1 MAFRA
6 LSTIKKKIRLSTAKL
21 VYKIGE
27 RAFRT
32 LGHFKIGLLSIGFT
46 FVNTGFF
53 TVNLGFFPISF
64 VFFFKYIVL
73 YISYIFWHLLK
84 KNNIKV
90 RNILLI
96 FNVCL
101 LLVTAYLL
109 QDNFCLFIK
118 VLVVNMNGQRPSNY
132 NSTGSGPNFNPGN
145 GNGNGPGPG
154 GVFNTNALLD
164 QLERTVRDA
173 RNKFKM
179 SIGYILNNELPK

>member
-1 MAFRA
+1 M
-6 LSTIKKKIRLSTAKL
+6 
-21 VYKIGE
+21 
-27 RAFRT
+27 
-32 LGHFKIGLLSIGFT
+32 
-46 FVNTGFF
+46 
-53 TVNLGFFPISF
+53 
-64 VFFFKYIVL
+64 
-73 YISYIFWHLLK
+73 
-84 KNNIKV
+84 
-90 RNILLI
+90 
-96 FNVCL
+96 CL

-145 GNGNGPGPG
+145 GNGNGHGPG

-179 SIGYILNNELPK
+179 SIEYILNDEPLNKKECSKILKLIIL